1 MTVAGG
7 CDTRPACKSAG
18 LCKMVFG
25 GSIIGAAVGWFLI
38 VACLSRLDLDLGA
51 TAETL
56 RSASSSSEVA
66 EIRQQLTAA
75 GVRLQDVKS
84 ALQTHTLVAALG
96 VVLLTIFGAIVLNCG
111 AKAVRSAQAASPG
124 SSDGGCTGSTGGP
137 DAASGPFASST
148 VA

>member
-7 CDTRPACKSAG
+7 CDSRPACKSAG

-51 TAETL
+51 AAETL
-56 RSASSSSEVA
+56 RSASSSGEVA

-75 GVRLQDVKS
+75 GARLQGVKS

-96 VVLLTIFGAIVLNCG
+96 VVLLTIFGAMVLNCG
-111 AKAVRSAQAASPG
+111 AKAVRSAQSTSP
-124 SSDGGCTGSTGGP
+124 SDSGGGCAGSTGG
-137 DAASGPFASST
+137 SEPFASST